1 MDTSK
6 VVYYIMAIAEPNNFY
21 EVLVKCRHKFP
32 EHSNDYLLEILR
44 EFYNL
49 RDWANFKYTSTAA
62 RKLTKEA
69 RLSQWEKKLK
79 EYYGEDE

>member
-6 VVYYIMAIAEPNNFY
+6 VVHYIMAIAKPDNFY
-21 EVLVKCRHKFP
+21 EVLINCRYKFP
-32 EHSNDYLLEILR
+32 KHSNDCLLEILR

-49 RDWANFKYTSTAA
+49 QGWADFKYTSTAA

-79 EYYGEDE
+79 EYYGEE